1 MLGSLSVLGT
11 TLAYPA
17 LFVIVGGESA
27 GVPLPGE
34 TSLVAAAILASHG
47 HLSLPLV
54 IGVAAAGAIAGD
66 NVGYA
71 LGRRGGRS
79 VLSRPGWGAATRRQ
93 LLERGE
99 RFFERHGAKTVFLAR
114 WLPGL
119 RIAGAWLAGTHGM
132 PWRRFALWNALG
144 GVAWAVSIGTAAY
157 LLGHA
162 AARAFQ
168 VFGVAGAASV
178 AASLVAL
185 GAWRMLRRRRADRRT
200 RRSPRPSDHAAA
212 T

>member
-54 IGVAAAGAIAGD
+54 VAVAAAGAIAGD

-71 LGRRGGRS
+71 LGRRGGRT
-79 VLSRPGWGAATRRQ
+79 VLSRPGWGAATRRH

-132 PWRRFALWNALG
+132 PWRRFALWNAVG

-168 VFGVAGAASV
+168 VFGAAGAAGVAVSV
-178 AASLVAL
+178 VAV
-185 GAWRMLRRRRADRRT
+185 GSWRLLRRRRTNRRT
-200 RRSPRPSDHAAA
+200 CGSPRPSDHAAA